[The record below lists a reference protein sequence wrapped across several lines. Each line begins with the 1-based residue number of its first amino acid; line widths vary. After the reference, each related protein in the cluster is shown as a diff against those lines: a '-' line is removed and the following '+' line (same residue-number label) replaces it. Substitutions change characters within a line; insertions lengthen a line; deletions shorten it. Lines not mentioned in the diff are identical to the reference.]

1 MLNKLDFINILYIF
15 ATGFILTKMKKFC
28 LTIIF
33 VFFFACWGHA
43 QKTTYTAWQIGIHDQ
58 SPKEFALY
66 DSGYKEYGT
75 KFKEGAILYEIG
87 VSKEKTDFPLVLPGP
102 NDSWAG
108 FGLKPIY
115 IRFGIDQLQSGCP
128 AKLTLYFTETHPTG
142 PPVLDI
148 NLNNFES
155 KLKTPKGENQN
166 YLDNYQTNSHDLK
179 VELDIPSGVLQKGS
193 NLLVIRNESGSWC
206 VFDNITL
213 ETDSP
218 VKIGKLSSSEISTIP
233 NVIPALTYGK
243 NGELRQP
250 IVFTTVNWGK
260 AQDVNAFVDGQPVG
274 KYTIPKG
281 SGQMEISIPEVH
293 ADKDINVRLVSKS
306 GEISNTQV
314 KVFPVKKWTVY
325 LVQHTHTDI
334 GYTKPQTEILAEHL
348 RYIDYAV
355 DYCEMT
361 KDYPDDS
368 KFRWTCEAS
377 WAVREY
383 LENRPKEQIKRFLKC
398 IKDGQIEVSGM
409 FFNMSEIVDENSLR
423 AFLEPVREIKKLG
436 IPVVTAMQDDV
447 NGIAWCLADYLPDLG
462 IKYFTM
468 GENATRALLPFDKP
482 TLYKWESPS
491 GKQMYSFRSDHYM
504 TANSWK
510 IDKANTLD
518 DFVPGVF
525 KYLKTL
531 EEKQY
536 PFDAVSVQYSGYN
549 TDNSPPSK
557 READL
562 IRRWNEKYAYP
573 KLRSALIHEFMDYV
587 TVKYDKELPVLQ
599 MAYPDW
605 WTDGF
610 GSAARE
616 TAASRKTH
624 SDMIAIQGMLSMAV
638 AKGEALSDHLLEK
651 IQHVHENLLFY
662 DEHTFGAAESISDP
676 TNENSEVQ
684 WAEKASYT
692 WDALK
697 NTQGLYET
705 AAGLLQPYISRGDKP
720 TVTFFNTLNWTRFGM
735 IEVFIDHDLIPQ
747 GKMFKIIDDQGKI
760 MDAQPIRSRR
770 EGTYYAIYAENIPA
784 TGYRTFQIIAEPAN
798 RAQLPPVAS
807 ANQLENAFYKITFD
821 SQAGSIKSLYDKEL
835 QLEMVD
841 SVSLWQLGAF
851 VYETVKNRDELT
863 DYNRKGLTDVQI
875 KQGTNGPIYQNLY
888 IEGKSACCE
897 DGFGVRIEVRLFH
910 HEKRI
915 ELNYA
920 INKLPNTNPN
930 SIYVAFPF
938 KLDQAK
944 LCFDVQGGML
954 YPGKNQIEGTA
965 SDWNTV
971 QNFVSVRNEKAQ
983 FIVGSNTIP
992 LFQLG
997 GMNTGQYQ
1005 RKKTYEKPYV
1015 YSWVMNNYWFT
1026 NFRASQE
1033 GELHWSYY
1041 LTSSKNLSNT
1051 PATRFGWESRVPMYA
1066 RVMPEG
1072 KPNGLAT
1079 SYSAFHFNN
1088 DNFLMTSAIP
1098 SKDKSFILINVR
1110 ELDGKQTSFQ
1120 ILDNTGKPVEFSV
1133 VNAIEEGIT
1142 NSVNEIKFEPYDN
1155 KFIKFPLK

>member
-1 MLNKLDFINILYIF
+1 MKILWIIRISVIF
-15 ATGFILTKMKKFC
+15 
-28 LTIIF
+28 F
-33 VFFFACWGHA
+33 VFAGHA
-43 QKTTYTAWQIGIHDQ
+43 QTMMYTVWQIGIHDQ

-66 DSGYKEYGT
+66 DSGYRQYNE
-75 KFKEGAILYEIG
+75 KFKKDVLYEIG

-102 NDSWAG
+102 YDNSWAG
-108 FGLKPIY
+108 FGPKQIY
-115 IRFGIDQLQSGCP
+115 IRFGIDQLESGCT
-128 AKLTLYFTETHPTG
+128 AKLTLYFTEVHPIG
-142 PPVLDI
+142 PPVLNI
-148 NLNNFES
+148 NINNFES
-155 KLKTPKGENQN
+155 KLQTPKGENQN
-166 YLDNYQTNSHDLK
+166 YLDNYQTGSRDLK
-179 VELDIPSGVLQKGS
+179 VALDIPSGVLKKGS

-206 VFDNITL
+206 VFDNITM

-218 VKIGKLSSSEISTIP
+218 VKIGKLSNSEISAVP
-233 NVIPALTYGK
+233 DVIPALVYGK

-250 IVFTTVNWGK
+250 INLTTINWGGEQV
-260 AQDVNAFVDGQPVG
+260 ADAFVDGQSIG
-274 KYTIPKG
+274 KYTITKG
-281 SGQMEISIPEVH
+281 SGQMHISVPEVK
-293 ADKDINVRLVSKS
+293 AEKEINVRLVSQSK
-306 GEISNTQV
+306 ELCNTQV
-314 KVFPVKKWTVY
+314 KVFPVKKWTLY

-368 KFRWTCEAS
+368 KFRWTCESS

-383 LENRPKEQIKRFLKC
+383 LESRPKEQVERFLKC
-398 IKDGQIEVSGM
+398 IKDGQIEVCGM
-409 FFNMSEIVDENSLR
+409 FFNMSELADENSLR
-423 AFLEPVREIKKLG
+423 AFLEPIREIKKAG

-462 IKYFTM
+462 VKYFTM

-482 TLYKWESPS
+482 TLYKWQSPS
-491 GKQMYSFRSDHYM
+491 GKQLYSFRSDHYM
-504 TANSWK
+504 TGNFWK
-510 IDKANTLD
+510 IDKANTID
-518 DFVPGVF
+518 DFAPGVF
-525 KYLKTL
+525 KYLKDL

-536 PFDAVSVQYSGYN
+536 PFDAISVQYSGYN

-562 IRRWNEKYAYP
+562 IRKWNEKYVFP
-573 KLRSALIHEFMDYV
+573 KLRSALIHEFMDYA
-587 TVKYDKELPVLQ
+587 TAKYNSELPVYR

-624 SDMIAIQGMLSMAV
+624 SDMITIQGMLSMAV
-638 AKGEALSDHLLEK
+638 AKGEALPDRIIDK
-651 IQHVHENLLFY
+651 INHVHENLLFY

-676 TNENSEVQ
+676 AGENSEVQ
-684 WAEKASYT
+684 WAEKESYV

-697 NTQGLYET
+697 NAQGLYET
-705 AAGLLQPYISRGDKP
+705 SAGLMQPYISQGEKP
-720 TVTFFNTLNWTRFGM
+720 TVTFFNALNWTRSGM
-735 IEVFIDHDLIPQ
+735 VEVFIDHDLIPQ
-747 GKMFKIIDDQGKI
+747 GKAFKIIDDQGKI
-760 MDAQPIRSRR
+760 MEAQPVRSRS

-784 TGYRTFQIIAEPAN
+784 MGYRTFQIVTEPED
-798 RAQLPPVAS
+798 RAQMPPIAS
-807 ANQLENAFYKITFD
+807 DNKLENSFYTITFD
-821 SQAGSIKSLYDKEL
+821 SQKGAIKSLYDKEL

-841 SVSLWQLGAF
+841 NVSPWQLGAF
-851 VYETVKNRDELT
+851 IYETVKNRDELT

-915 ELNYA
+915 ELDYA
-920 INKLPNTNPN
+920 INKIPNTNPN
-930 SIYVAFPF
+930 AIYVAFPF
-938 KLDQAK
+938 KLDKAK
-944 LCFDVQGGML
+944 LCFDVQGGVL
-954 YPGKNQIEGTA
+954 YSGENQIDGTA

-971 QNFVSVRNEKAQ
+971 QNFASARNENAQ

-992 LFQLG
+992 LFQMG
-997 GMNTGQYQ
+997 GINTGKYQ
-1005 RKKTYEKPYV
+1005 RKNIYEKPYV

-1041 LTSSKNLSNT
+1041 LTSSKNGSNT
-1051 PATRFGWESRVPMYA
+1051 QATKFGWESRVPMYA

-1072 KPNGLAT
+1072 KPNGLTA
-1079 SYSAFHFNN
+1079 SYSAFHFNK
-1088 DNFLMTSAIP
+1088 DNFLMTSATP
-1098 SKDKSFILINVR
+1098 SKDKGFILINVR
-1110 ELDGKQTSFQ
+1110 ELDGKQTPFQ
-1120 ILDNTGKPVEFSV
+1120 ILDNTGKPLDFSV
-1133 VNAIEEGIT
+1133 VNVIEESIT
-1142 NSVNEIKFEPYDN
+1142 NNVCEINFNPFDN
-1155 KFIKFPLK
+1155 KFIKIKF